1 MKCPKCNSQ
10 MTLFGSKIF
19 EGAMIC
25 NDCYEKL
32 SVAKS
37 EEPPQQQILPQSL
50 PKYSPVPHQQPVQPV
65 YPQRAT
71 GGRVLGNIVKEKP
84 VPEAVPIVKEQP
96 QATAPRR
103 MGRKTEP
110 LTPLTPTKL
119 TGIIKAQ
126 QKKEQKEQPEKERDF
141 TPLSPN
147 EFVGLFGGHK
157 KEEFI
162 EPQQK
167 EEDFTPLTPD
177 KYSLYQPESQ
187 EEGGMETS
195 LAETVG
201 KFVSPPRLPSPP
213 QEGRDEYVERLA
225 PPRRKFP
232 DLKLL
237 SPKPLA
243 PIKPKEQQYVAPQPE
258 ILEEICEGLEE
269 LSQKQEILGS
279 YLVELYQ
286 RVDYQTK
293 LLEEIYR
300 ALGGYLEESY

>member
-1 MKCPKCNSQ
+1 M
-10 MTLFGSKIF
+10 
-19 EGAMIC
+19 
-25 NDCYEKL
+25 
-32 SVAKS
+32 
-37 EEPPQQQILPQSL
+37 
-50 PKYSPVPHQQPVQPV
+50 
-65 YPQRAT
+65 
-71 GGRVLGNIVKEKP
+71 
-84 VPEAVPIVKEQP
+84 
-96 QATAPRR
+96 
-103 MGRKTEP
+103 

-119 TGIIKAQ
+119 TGIVKAQ
-126 QKKEQKEQPEKERDF
+126 QKREQVKPPEKERDF

-147 EFVGLFGGHK
+147 EFVGLFGGQK

-162 EPQQK
+162 EPQQQ
-167 EEDFTPLTPD
+167 EEEFTPLTPD
-177 KYSLYQPESQ
+177 KYTGYQTEPEKQ
-187 EEGGMETS
+187 EVVESS

-201 KFVSPPRLPSPP
+201 KFVKPKRIAP
-213 QEGRDEYVERLA
+213 QETREDYGERLA

-243 PIKPKEQQYVAPQPE
+243 PLKQKEQNQSAMSTE
-258 ILEEICEGLEE
+258 ILEELSLGMDE

-293 LLEEIYR
+293 LLEEIYK